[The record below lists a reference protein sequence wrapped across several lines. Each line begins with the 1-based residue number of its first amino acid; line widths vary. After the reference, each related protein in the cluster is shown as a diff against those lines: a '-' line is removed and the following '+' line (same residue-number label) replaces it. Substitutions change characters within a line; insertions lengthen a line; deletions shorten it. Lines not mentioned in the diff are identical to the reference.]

1 MSNLCVYAAL
11 YIVARRGLLGR
22 DNIGEREASLQFN
35 SWTRLVV
42 GILLFLLFDI
52 IFEIYEIYAYEY
64 VICVQN
70 IKNN

>member
-1 MSNLCVYAAL
+1 MDILL
-11 YIVARRGLLGR
+11 IKRRCISMIIH
-22 DNIGEREASLQFN
+22 NN
-35 SWTRLVV
+35 
-42 GILLFLLFDI
+42 ILLFLLFDI

>member
-1 MSNLCVYAAL
+1 MDILL
-11 YIVARRGLLGR
+11 TKRRCISMIIH
-22 DNIGEREASLQFN
+22 NN
-35 SWTRLVV
+35 
-42 GILLFLLFDI
+42 ILLFLLFDI